1 MSNISAGI
9 GRGQMNVLV
18 KHIKLR
24 RMMHEFYLDLF
35 KEFDGVSVYTVPNE
49 NYFANYWLTAILI
62 NQKTKGITE

>member
-9 GRGQMNVLV
+9 GRGQIVLV

-24 RMMHEFYLDLF
+24 RMIFYLDLF

-49 NYFANYWLTAILI
+49 NYFAII
-62 NQKTKGITE
+62 G

>member
-1 MSNISAGI
+1 
-9 GRGQMNVLV
+9 
-18 KHIKLR
+18 
-24 RMMHEFYLDLF
+24 MMHEFYLF